1 MTPQRVFAVNA
12 LFQLDSISCLHS
24 ITVVKLS
31 KPIHFVVIKRSK
43 TEKSSWIKSETKP
56 GPKKKKIDEFHPDQG
71 KILPK
76 VTRARGQA
84 IIAQKTKQLV
94 LHL

>member
-1 MTPQRVFAVNA
+1 MTSQRRFAA
-12 LFQLDSISCLHS
+12 KTLFQLDSICCLHS

-43 TEKSSWIKSETKP
+43 TEKSSLIKSETKP

-71 KILPK
+71 KISPK
-76 VTRARGQA
+76 VTRTRGQA
-84 IIAQKTKQLV
+84 ISSQKTKQLV